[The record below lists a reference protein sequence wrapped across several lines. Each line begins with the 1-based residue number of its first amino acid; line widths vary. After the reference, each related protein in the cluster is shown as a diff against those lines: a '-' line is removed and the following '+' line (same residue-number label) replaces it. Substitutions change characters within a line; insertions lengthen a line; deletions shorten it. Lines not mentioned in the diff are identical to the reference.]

1 MLTSIRKMGI
11 VRCVDFDPA
20 NQNSTIILPTPGG
33 KPTIAQLKAAIAGS
47 GVASSY
53 PAAFMFAASKNDLI
67 AICRA
72 NAIAVAGLP
81 GA

>member
-1 MLTSIRKMGI
+1 M
-11 VRCVDFDPA
+11 VDYDPA
-20 NQNSTIILPTPGG
+20 NQNSTVILPTPGG

-47 GVASSY
+47 GVAASY
-53 PAAFMFAASKNDLI
+53 PAAFMFAATKNDLI
-67 AICRA
+67 AVCRA